1 MNDDFSNI
9 NLYIK
14 ERLKL
19 YYMKCFRKY
28 VDENYFGPNTT
39 YKLVRIKFIETRYEF
54 NDITQTETL
63 KKTLYTLSDRYYRYC
78 VYRRRQFFSNS
89 IWPAVVGG
97 VVSVV
102 FSIITTLVTT
112 LVLIKFGLR

>member
-19 YYMKCFRKY
+19 YYMKCFKKF

-39 YKLVRIKFIETRYEF
+39 YKLARIKFIETRYDF
-54 NDITQTETL
+54 NDVTQRETL
-63 KKTLYTLSDRYYRYC
+63 TKPLYTLSDRYYRYC
-78 VYRRRQFFSNS
+78 VYRRRQFFSGI